1 MSKKLVTLDSI
12 KKHSTV
18 QVATGIDVCKKNGI
32 CTLQLNF
39 KSDTAN
45 SWKVLKTL
53 SKGYFPTATIYT
65 LAFVNGARPLDAG
78 CMIMISSAGVVQYIT
93 SKTGVNFL
101 CTVTYV
107 ANEQ

>member
-18 QVATGIDVCKKNGI
+18 QVATGIDVCKKNGL

-39 KSDTAN
+39 KSDAAN
-45 SWKVLKTL
+45 SWKTL
-53 SKGYFPTATIYT
+53 GNLSAGYFPIKTLYT
-65 LAFVNGARPLDAG
+65 FACVNGSSPLDSG
-78 CMIMISSAGVVQYIT
+78 CLIMITSAGFIQYIT
-93 SKTGVNFL
+93 SRTGVNYL